1 MQILQLMKYFKVY
14 IAVSFKMSSSCVGLG
29 KKYVGLGSEPELSDL
44 MNEVASKVPAK
55 WKIISI
61 QLGLTVADQHCITAL
76 TSSDPIQCFTS
87 VFTIWRNRAT
97 KPYTWST
104 IIEALK
110 APSVD
115 EVRLAQEVTT
125 NVQP

>member
-61 QLGLTVADQHCITAL
+61 QLGLTLADQHCITAL
-76 TSSDPIQCFTS
+76 TPRTPFNVSLPCSPS
-87 VFTIWRNRAT
+87 GE
-97 KPYTWST
+97 
-104 IIEALK
+104 IEQLNHTHGLLLSK
-110 APSVD
+110 H
-115 EVRLAQEVTT
+115 
-125 NVQP
+125 